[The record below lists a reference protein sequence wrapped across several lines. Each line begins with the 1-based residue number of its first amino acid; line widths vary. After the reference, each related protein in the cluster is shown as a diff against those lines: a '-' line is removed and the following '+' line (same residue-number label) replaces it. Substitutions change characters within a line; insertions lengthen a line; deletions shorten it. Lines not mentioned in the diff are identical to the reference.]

1 MMNQSGVDPWAEAQ
15 MFEEDVRAVVSMLR
29 PHRNE
34 RLAGWTDYRT
44 GNRHFRATVSWDEE
58 FESRDQTP
66 ALIVPCMA
74 DVLET
79 ILVGSARNP
88 DSLTAEQEFDLYR
101 RVVHELI
108 RRLDE
113 LQACHD

>member
-1 MMNQSGVDPWAEAQ
+1 MCERWFQC
-15 MFEEDVRAVVSMLR
+15 FVRTATSVWR
-29 PHRNE
+29 
-34 RLAGWTDYRT
+34 AGPIT
-44 GNRHFRATVSWDEE
+44 GRATGICATVSWDEE